1 MHYSKVVG
9 FVSAAVLFVSQ
20 SISYAATG
28 TVTTDGLNIRSGATT
43 DSSIIGSVNTNDTLT
58 ITGLVDNY
66 YSLDFNGSEA
76 YASADY
82 VSVNILSSAIVTTDL
97 LNIRTQPTTASNVMG
112 QLVYNDEV
120 FVTDRYDDWYQILIK
135 GVFGYVHSDY
145 ISTRDNVP
153 MSSRSS
159 ASFSRAGSNVV
170 EYSKQ
175 FMGVPYVTG
184 GSSPSGFDC
193 SGFTSYVY
201 RQFGVSLPRTASSQ
215 AGAGIEVARGNLV
228 PGDLVFFDTYGGISH
243 VGIFTG
249 GDSFIHAT
257 VPGDVV
263 KISSLSSSYYS
274 PRFVTARR
282 VIR

>member
-215 AGAGIEVARGNLV
+215 AGAGIEVARGKLV

>member
-20 SISYAATG
+20 SVSYAATG

-58 ITGLVDNY
+58 ITGLADNY

-145 ISTRDNVP
+145 ISTRDTVP

-215 AGAGIEVARGNLV
+215 AGAGIEVSRGNLV